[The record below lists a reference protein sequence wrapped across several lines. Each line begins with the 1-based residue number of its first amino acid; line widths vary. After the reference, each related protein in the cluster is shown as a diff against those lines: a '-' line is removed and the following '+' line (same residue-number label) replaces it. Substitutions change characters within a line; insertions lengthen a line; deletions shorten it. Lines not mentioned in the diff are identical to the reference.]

1 MADREIELLLSS
13 FGEYLLRNGLTDQ
26 RHGPYFVG
34 WIRRYLGMVP
44 RIPDAT
50 PNESLTLF
58 IDSLQRAQTPDWQVE
73 QARQAIT
80 AWFGWRDQ
88 AQRAA
93 PAPKASVAPDGTV
106 PRPVEVMSGHSTLR
120 G

>member
-1 MADREIELLLSS
+1 MADRETELLLSS
-13 FGEYLLRNGLTDQ
+13 FGEYLLRSGLTDQ

-80 AWFGWRDQ
+80 A
-88 AQRAA
+88 
-93 PAPKASVAPDGTV
+93 
-106 PRPVEVMSGHSTLR
+106 
-120 G
+120 